1 MRFMMIVIPKGYDT
15 APADAMPDPETV
27 GEMDKY
33 NNALLEAGVVLAME
47 GLHPPSTGVR
57 VTFPGGKPQV
67 KDGPFPEAKEVVG
80 GFWLIDVKSK
90 AEAIQWAKRIPG
102 GDDMTVEVRQV
113 QEWEDFTPEVQAAAK
128 HEPKIRKALEKKRK
142 AAAKKKTKKAVKK
155 SAKLKQKK

>member
-15 APADAMPDPETV
+15 APADAMPDAEMV
-27 GEMDKY
+27 GAMDKY
-33 NNALLEAGVVLAME
+33 NTALLKAGIVLGME

-67 KDGPFPEAKEVVG
+67 KDGPFPEAKEVIG
-80 GFWLIDVKSK
+80 GYWMIDVKSK
-90 AEAIQWAKRIPG
+90 AEAIKWAKKCPG
-102 GDDMTVEVRQV
+102 DDDMTIEIRRV

-142 AAAKKKTKKAVKK
+142 AGAKKVAKKK
-155 SAKLKQKK
+155 

>member
-1 MRFMMIVIPKGYDT
+1 MRFMMIVIPKGYER
-15 APADAMPDPETV
+15 APADAMPDAETV
-27 GEMDKY
+27 GEMDRY
-33 NNALLEAGVVLAME
+33 NNELLKAGVVLAME

-57 VTFPGGKPQV
+57 VTFPGGKPVV

-90 AEAIQWAKRIPG
+90 AEAIKWARKCPG
-102 GDDMTVEVRQV
+102 GDDMTLEVRQV

-142 AAAKKKTKKAVKK
+142 AAKKK
-155 SAKLKQKK
+155 SAKKSVKKKQKK

>member
-1 MRFMMIVIPKGYDT
+1 MRFMMIVIPKGYES
-15 APADAMPDPETV
+15 APADAMPDAETV
-27 GEMDKY
+27 GEMDRY
-33 NNALLEAGVVLAME
+33 NNELLKAGVVLAME

-57 VTFPGGKPQV
+57 VTFPGGKPVV

-90 AEAIQWAKRIPG
+90 AEAIKWARKCPG
-102 GDDMTVEVRQV
+102 GDDMTLEVRQV

-142 AAAKKKTKKAVKK
+142 AGAKKK
-155 SAKLKQKK
+155 SAKTSVKKKK

>member
-15 APADAMPDPETV
+15 APADAMPDAETV

-33 NNALLEAGVVLAME
+33 NAALMKAGVVLAME

-57 VTFPGGKPQV
+57 ITFPGGKPVV

-80 GFWLIDVKSK
+80 GFWIIDVKSK
-90 AEAIQWAKRIPG
+90 AEAVKWAKKCPG
-102 GDDMTVEVRQV
+102 GDDMTIEIRQI

-128 HEPKIRKALEKKRK
+128 NEPKIRKVLGKKQKAVRK
-142 AAAKKKTKKAVKK
+142 KVKK
-155 SAKLKQKK
+155 SAKKKK

>member
-1 MRFMMIVIPKGYDT
+1 MRFMMIVIPKGYES
-15 APADAMPDPETV
+15 APADAMPDAETV
-27 GEMDKY
+27 GEMDRY
-33 NNALLEAGVVLAME
+33 NNELLKAGVVLAME

-57 VTFPGGKPQV
+57 VTFPGGKPVV

-90 AEAIQWAKRIPG
+90 AEAIKWARKCPG
-102 GDDMTVEVRQV
+102 GDDMTLEVRQV

-142 AAAKKKTKKAVKK
+142 AGAKKKMAKKSVKK
-155 SAKLKQKK
+155 KK

>member
-15 APADAMPDPETV
+15 APAHAMPDAETV

-33 NNALLEAGVVLAME
+33 NNTLLKAGVVLAME

-57 VTFPGGKPQV
+57 VTFPGGKPVV

-90 AEAIQWAKRIPG
+90 AEAIKWARRIPG

-113 QEWEDFTPEVQAAAK
+113 QEWDDFTPEVQAAAK
-128 HEPKIRKALEKKRK
+128 NEPKIRKVLEKKRK
-142 AAAKKKTKKAVKK
+142 AGAKKTAKKKKK
-155 SAKLKQKK
+155 

>member
-15 APADAMPDPETV
+15 APADAMPDAETV

-57 VTFPGGKPQV
+57 VTFPGGKPVV

-90 AEAIQWAKRIPG
+90 AEAIKWARRIPG

-142 AAAKKKTKKAVKK
+142 AGAKKKTAKK
-155 SAKLKQKK
+155 SAKKKQKK

>member
-57 VTFPGGKPQV
+57 VTFPGGKPVV

-90 AEAIQWAKRIPG
+90 AEAIKWAKKCPG
-102 GDDMTVEVRQV
+102 GDDMTLEVRQV

-142 AAAKKKTKKAVKK
+142 AGAKKKSAKKKTAKK
-155 SAKLKQKK
+155 KQRK

>member
-15 APADAMPDPETV
+15 APADAMPDAETV
-27 GEMDKY
+27 GAMDKY

-57 VTFPGGKPQV
+57 VTFPGGKPVV
-67 KDGPFPEAKEVVG
+67 KDGPFPEAKEVIG
-80 GFWLIDVKSK
+80 GFWMIDVKSK
-90 AEAIQWAKRIPG
+90 AEAIKWAKKCPG
-102 GDDMTVEVRQV
+102 GDDMTIEIRQV

-142 AAAKKKTKKAVKK
+142 KAVKK
-155 SAKLKQKK
+155 VAKKIVKKKK

>member
-15 APADAMPDPETV
+15 APADAMPDAETV
-27 GEMDKY
+27 GAMDKY
-33 NNALLEAGVVLAME
+33 NAALLKAGVVLAME

-57 VTFPGGKPQV
+57 VTFPSGKPVV

-90 AEAIQWAKRIPG
+90 AEAIQWAKKCPG
-102 GDDMTVEVRQV
+102 GDDMTIEIRQV

-128 HEPKIRKALEKKRK
+128 NEPKIRKALEKKRK
-142 AAAKKKTKKAVKK
+142 KSTKKK
-155 SAKLKQKK
+155 SAKKTAKKKK

>member
-1 MRFMMIVIPKGYDT
+1 MRFMMIVIPKGYES
-15 APADAMPDPETV
+15 APADAMPDAETV
-27 GEMDKY
+27 GEMDRY
-33 NNALLEAGVVLAME
+33 NNELLKAGVVLAME

-57 VTFPGGKPQV
+57 VTFPSGKPVV

-90 AEAIQWAKRIPG
+90 AEAIKWARKCPG
-102 GDDMTVEVRQV
+102 GDDMTLEVRQV

-142 AAAKKKTKKAVKK
+142 AGAKKKMAKKSVKK
-155 SAKLKQKK
+155 KK